1 MLSAIEHAWMSRV
14 KPVRSQL
21 VRISKSNEQE
31 GYMTIVKRIAWI
43 LIGVVAGAGTA
54 GSLIAAR
61 QGQNQ
66 PSARLVVLGS
76 SSPLGARTA
85 SLIKDTKSDGCWLL
99 VSSHNPLEPLA
110 LAPAPQGAC
119 AVR

>member
-1 MLSAIEHAWMSRV
+1 MA
-14 KPVRSQL
+14 
-21 VRISKSNEQE
+21 
-31 GYMTIVKRIAWI
+31 IVKRIAWI
-43 LIGVVAGAGTA
+43 LIGVVAGASTV
-54 GSLIAAR
+54 GSLMAAR

-76 SSPLGARTA
+76 SSPLGVRTA
-85 SLIKDTKSDGCWLL
+85 SLIKDTKSDGCWIL
-99 VSSHNPLEPLA
+99 VSSPNASEPLA

>member
-1 MLSAIEHAWMSRV
+1 MA
-14 KPVRSQL
+14 
-21 VRISKSNEQE
+21 
-31 GYMTIVKRIAWI
+31 IVKRMAWI
-43 LIGVVAGAGTA
+43 LIGAVVGASTA
-54 GSLIAAR
+54 GSVIAAR

-76 SSPLGARTA
+76 SSPLGVRNA